1 MGRVR
6 GLYEAAVEGEV
17 IVVTE
22 QQEKN
27 ERKRQSGDR
36 GHKRWIR
43 NYERNCGRN

>member
-36 GHKRWIR
+36 RDRTIPATK
-43 NYERNCGRN
+43 NCMS